1 MAIVLVADDNT
12 MLRKTIRTVLEKANH
27 TVLEAQNGEE
37 TIQILRDSKVDVL
50 LLDVVMPGKGGVETM
65 LEMNSGELTTRTIV
79 MTGKID
85 TGGKAFQALCRRFRA
100 EKILTK
106 PFTNIS
112 LLQTIA
118 EITQPPGND
127 AC

>member
-1 MAIVLVADDNT
+1 MAIILVADDNT

-37 TIQILRDSKVDVL
+37 TIRILRDSAVDVL
-50 LLDVVMPGKGGVETM
+50 LLDVIMPGKGGLETM
-65 LEMNSGELTTRTIV
+65 LEMNSGKITTRIVV
-79 MTGKID
+79 MTGKLD
-85 TGGKAFQALCRRFRA
+85 TTSEPFQAICRRFHA

-118 EITQPPGND
+118 EITQPPGDNQ
-127 AC
+127 C